1 VPATHSMHPDFG
13 LLCPTPGLR
22 RRMQTIV
29 ACAVLAVIAIA
40 VLRAS
45 NRPPIAMTRATGE
58 DTVIGAQ
65 DARPAAMLALP
76 SRSEA
81 AQSEPDKIRCEQHNS
96 VHQNFARRT
105 WTYLD
110 GKCVAGKARKPRI
123 VRLPA
128 DRPAL
133 AAIALGHT
141 SAVSQSA
148 HDYPQAASN
157 LVERQV
163 EPSTSAATT
172 SVPPVAAIES
182 PPRPAATSKK
192 PQKAVRRENR
202 RRDPVWNNAPW
213 REEARA
219 DGWGARGYGGGERDF
234 GRRVY
239 VREGFFDYMR

>member
-1 VPATHSMHPDFG
+1 MPAAHSMHPEFG
-13 LLCPTPGLR
+13 LLCPTPRLR
-22 RRMQTIV
+22 RRMQIIV
-29 ACAVLAVIAIA
+29 ACAVLVVIAIA

-45 NRPPIAMTRATGE
+45 YRPPSAMTRAIGE

-65 DARPAAMLALP
+65 DARPAATLALP

-81 AQSEPDKIRCEQHNS
+81 ARSEPDKTSCQQNNSVQHNL
-96 VHQNFARRT
+96 VQRT
-105 WTYLD
+105 WAYLD

-148 HDYPQAASN
+148 HDYQASN
-157 LVERQV
+157 PVERQV

-182 PPRPAATSKK
+182 SPRPAATSKK
-192 PQKAVRRENR
+192 PQKAARRENR
-202 RRDPVWNNAPW
+202 RRDPVWRNAPW
-213 REEARA
+213 WGEERA